1 MVQCILYTKNKTGE
15 KMDCITLKAYAK
27 VNLSLDIVGKRPNG
41 YHDVEMIMQQITL
54 FDEVTLTKIDEGI
67 SITTDCKFIP
77 SNNSNIACKVAKD
90 IMDTFKL
97 NSGIHIDIKKNIPVA
112 AGLAG
117 GSTDAAAVIEGMNL
131 LFDLKMSL
139 EDMKEL
145 AVKHG
150 ADIPFCIQGGAAIAR
165 GIGEELSPI
174 KSLDNVWM
182 VLCKPP
188 ISVSTQEVYGQLV
201 LDEIKM
207 HPDTQALIDAMNSGD
222 YRFIAKNMYNVL
234 EEVTARNHI
243 SISQIEKKLREYGA
257 IGSMMSGSGPTVFG
271 IFKNY
276 KSAHRGFKNLLKK
289 YRQVYLVQ
297 AYDGGSTNEQN

>member
-1 MVQCILYTKNKTGE
+1 
-15 KMDCITLKAYAK
+15 MDCITLKAYAK